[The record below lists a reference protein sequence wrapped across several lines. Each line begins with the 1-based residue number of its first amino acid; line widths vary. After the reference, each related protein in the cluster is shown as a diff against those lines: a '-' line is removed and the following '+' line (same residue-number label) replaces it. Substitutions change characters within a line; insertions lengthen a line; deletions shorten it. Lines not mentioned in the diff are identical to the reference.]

1 MMTKKKLVTL
11 IVVMLSF
18 SVGSCS
24 GLSSYK
30 YTNIYSMTSPHDST
44 SKEYGDK
51 KIVIKFWIDEK
62 RLNFIMK
69 NLTDEPIII
78 DWAKAEYIHVDS
90 KRHSVSN
97 HDSMFTNARFNPPK
111 SIIEAGAKIVDSV
124 VPAKNVQKLEEFT
137 WYVNPLLNQFDK
149 DAYLNK
155 GKTMGVDLPVYANG
169 AWETYSFRFRIIN
182 VAPSSRRL

>member
-1 MMTKKKLVTL
+1 
-11 IVVMLSF
+11 
-18 SVGSCS
+18 
-24 GLSSYK
+24 
-30 YTNIYSMTSPHDST
+30 
-44 SKEYGDK
+44 
-51 KIVIKFWIDEK
+51 
-62 RLNFIMK
+62 
-69 NLTDEPIII
+69 
-78 DWAKAEYIHVDS
+78 
-90 KRHSVSN
+90 
-97 HDSMFTNARFNPPK
+97 MFTNARFNPPK